1 MLDLWQNNEG
11 VSAKIGPAEGT
22 DLPATFGDTFDAAW
36 HEGQLFSGSIA
47 RGNAQMAGLDSY
59 IDDVNKASG
68 QDIRRDVYGRL
79 DMMNAA
85 NEAVAKIRKTQPDLQ
100 VPDLTD
106 DELNRRAVAASSE
119 AHQAATDM
127 AGREKTLGGKIGG
140 VLGGLASGTVDPVNL
155 VGLAVAPEA
164 ELGVL
169 GTAAAWGGYGAASQA
184 VNEVMSAGFRN
195 QVEPG
200 YTASDQP
207 GMNVVEG
214 AVGGAV
220 LGGLFK
226 GLGNTWT
233 RMKTGEWPRSVRDA
247 GNIVE
252 SEANIQ
258 QSNVLPGVEGEAAH
272 RTALQDSID
281 QIVSGKPVDTGD
293 SLQGSVLA
301 SYNRRLDPA
310 LDALSEVKAA
320 RNAVQMER
328 AAQEAQ
334 VAPELPFAGSIAEG
348 QETAAV
354 AKLGGHLEDL
364 AKSVGA
370 DIAPD
375 EARALAEKVSR
386 LSTDQ
391 ATAALD
397 EFMLR
402 PRTLPDTLPSV
413 SAITTAERAI
423 PTTEIPAAPVDHA
436 AILADQNHVTAMST
450 DLERMRDTG
459 QGGMIPMGVDEKGD
473 PTYRLL
479 DEALADAHNDRD
491 AAEQL
496 ESCINP
502 PAEEEA
508 QPLKRDVTSRGR
520 SGRPL
525 TSEKLPT
532 LDTDDLIMQK
542 EAADFTRKL
551 SEPIEEH
558 ESLIPEDMGNEEAAN
573 IFEKQLRAAQKE

>member
-1 MLDLWQNNEG
+1 MLWPDPQ
-11 VSAKIGPAEGT
+11 VSIDNALKTSAP
-22 DLPATFGDTFDAAW
+22 DVPATFGDTFDAAW
-36 HEGQLFSGSIA
+36 HDGQLFSSSVA

-59 IDDVNKASG
+59 IDEVNQKSG

-85 NEAVAKIRKTQPDLQ
+85 NEAVAKIRKTNPDIQL
-100 VPDLTD
+100 PDLTD
-106 DELNRRAVAASSE
+106 DELNKRAVAASSE
-119 AHQAATDM
+119 AHQAATEM
-127 AGREKTLGGKIGG
+127 AGRDKTLGGKIGG
-140 VLGGLASGTVDPVNL
+140 VLGGLASGTVDPINL
-155 VGLAVAPEA
+155 VGMAVAPEA
-164 ELGVL
+164 KLGIVA
-169 GTAAAWGGYGAASQA
+169 TAAAWGGFGAGSQA
-184 VNEVMSAGFRN
+184 VNEVMNAGFRN
-195 QVEPG
+195 QIEPG
-200 YTASDQP
+200 YTESGQP
-207 GMNVVEG
+207 GMNVVEQGVTG
-214 AVGGAV
+214 AL

-226 GLGNTWT
+226 GIGNVWS

-258 QSNVLPGVEGEAAH
+258 QSNVLPGAEGEAAH
-272 RTALQDSID
+272 RTALQESID
-281 QIVSGKPVDTGD
+281 QVASGRPVDAGNN
-293 SLQGSVLA
+293 LQGSVLA
-301 SYNRRLDPA
+301 AYNQRLDPA
-310 LDALSEVKAA
+310 LDAFADVKAA

-328 AAQEAQ
+328 SAQEAK

-370 DIAPD
+370 EIAPD
-375 EARALAEKVSR
+375 EARALADKISR

-413 SAITTAERAI
+413 SAITKADRVAPEVGATL
-423 PTTEIPAAPVDHA
+423 PAAPVDHA
-436 AILADQNHVTAMST
+436 AILADQNHVTAMNT

-459 QGGMIPMGVDEKGD
+459 QGGMIPMGVDEKGE
-473 PTYRLL
+473 PIYRLL

-502 PAEEEA
+502 PMEEA
-508 QPLKRDVTSRGR
+508 
-520 SGRPL
+520 
-525 TSEKLPT
+525 SE
-532 LDTDDLIMQK
+532 
-542 EAADFTRKL
+542 
-551 SEPIEEH
+551 
-558 ESLIPEDMGNEEAAN
+558 
-573 IFEKQLRAAQKE
+573 